1 MIAAAGIMAGAASQA
16 AFCIAYAWIARRAAW
31 PLALT
36 AGCVA
41 FALATAA
48 LTPVA
53 PPLSALALAVFVA
66 LAVAVRTM
74 PRPSKD
80 AGVRTPPPVWDV
92 PARMAVAT
100 AFVIVLTAS
109 AGALGPR
116 LTGLLAP
123 FPLYAAVLTVFAHAF
138 DGGGAAA
145 SVLRGL
151 LMGLFAFAAFFLVLA
166 AMLSTAGIAAA
177 FTTALAVALAL
188 QGASL
193 WLLHRL

>member
-1 MIAAAGIMAGAASQA
+1 MAGAASQA
-16 AFCIAYAWIARRAAW
+16 AFCVAYAWSARRAAW
-31 PLALT
+31 PVALT
-36 AGCVA
+36 AGGIA
-41 FALATAA
+41 FALATVA
-48 LTPVA
+48 LTPIA
-53 PPLSALALAVFVA
+53 PPLSALAPAVFVA
-66 LAVAVRTM
+66 LAVAVRAM
-74 PRPSKD
+74 PRTSQE
-80 AGVRTPPPVWDV
+80 AGVGTPPPAWDL
-92 PARMAVAT
+92 PARMVVAT

-138 DGGGAAA
+138 DGGDAAA

-166 AMLSTAGIAAA
+166 AMLGTAGVAAA
-177 FTTALAVALAL
+177 FAIAIAVALAL

-193 WLLHRL
+193 WLLRRL

>member
-1 MIAAAGIMAGAASQA
+1 MAGAASQA
-16 AFCIAYAWIARRAAW
+16 AFCIAYAWMARGAAW
-31 PLALT
+31 PLALA
-36 AGCVA
+36 AGFTA
-41 FALATAA
+41 FALATVA
-48 LTPVA
+48 LTPIA
-53 PPLSALALAVFVA
+53 PPLSALALAVFAA
-66 LAVAVRTM
+66 LGVAVRAM
-74 PRPSKD
+74 PRTSQD
-80 AGVRTPPPVWDV
+80 AGVRTPPPVWDL
-92 PARMAVAT
+92 PARMVVAT
-100 AFVIVLTAS
+100 AFVIALTAS

-138 DGGGAAA
+138 DGGDTAA

-177 FTTALAVALAL
+177 FAIAVAVALAL

>member
-1 MIAAAGIMAGAASQA
+1 MAGAASQA
-16 AFCIAYAWIARRAAW
+16 AFCIVYAWIARRMAW
-31 PLALT
+31 PFALT
-36 AGCVA
+36 AGCMA

-48 LTPVA
+48 LTPIA
-53 PPLSALALAVFVA
+53 PPLPVLALAVVVA
-66 LAVAVRTM
+66 LCVAVRAM
-74 PRPSKD
+74 PRTAKD
-80 AGVRTPPPVWDV
+80 AGVRTPPPMWDL
-92 PARMAVAT
+92 PARMVVAT

-138 DGGGAAA
+138 DGGDAAA

-151 LMGLFAFAAFFLVLA
+151 LLGLFAFAAFFLVLA
-166 AMLSTAGIAAA
+166 VMLSTVGIGAA
-177 FTTALAVALAL
+177 FATAVAVALAL
-188 QGASL
+188 HATSL

>member
-1 MIAAAGIMAGAASQA
+1 MAGAVSQA

-36 AGCVA
+36 AGCTA

-48 LTPVA
+48 LTPIA
-53 PPLSALALAVFVA
+53 PPLSALAPAVFIA
-66 LAVAVRTM
+66 LSVAVRAM
-74 PRPSKD
+74 PRTSTA
-80 AGVRTPPPVWDV
+80 AGVRTAPPVWDL
-92 PARMAVAT
+92 PARMVVAT

-138 DGGGAAA
+138 DGGDAAA
-145 SVLRGL
+145 NVLRGL

-166 AMLSTAGIAAA
+166 VMLSTAGIAAA
-177 FTTALAVALAL
+177 FVTAIGVALAL
-188 QGASL
+188 QGAAL